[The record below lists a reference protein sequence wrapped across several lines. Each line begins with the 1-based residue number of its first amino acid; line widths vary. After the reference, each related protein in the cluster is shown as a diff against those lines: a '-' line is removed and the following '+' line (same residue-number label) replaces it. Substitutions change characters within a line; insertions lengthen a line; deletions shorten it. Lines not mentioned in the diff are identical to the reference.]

1 MKTITLHSLS
11 KPDDP
16 ELGYHD
22 YITVDDEK
30 TLGIW
35 GSHASCCPNPYKV
48 NGQGKPIPW
57 KLLYDWIAYG
67 EYKWECVDHYKY
79 GKCLLINGGG
89 EVASRN
95 PVKNKDGSTFKGVFV
110 HTGAFKSKN
119 PKWRGSQGCIT
130 IPPDQWTGFMELF
143 TVGEKGELHVKPLI
157 EDLI

>member
-11 KPDDP
+11 TPDNP
-16 ELGYHD
+16 ELGYGD
-22 YITVDDEK
+22 YVQVDEDGK
-30 TLGIW
+30 NLW

-95 PVKNKDGSTFKGVFV
+95 PIKNANGTIFTEVFV
-110 HTGAFKSKN
+110 HSGGMGKN
-119 PKWRGSQGCIT
+119 PNWRGSAGCIT
-130 IPPDQWTGFMELF
+130 LSPDLWPDFIELF
-143 TVGEKGELHVKPLI
+143 KVGEKGKLIVKPFI
-157 EDLI
+157 EDKK